1 MRSCQGTGP
10 PPRRQSIPL
19 RQTDGKVRTVPPEH
33 PAGSASIRDSGV
45 VGLLL
50 RLLQRLEKRTE
61 AWPTPTIPDGPVK
74 EVWAEVLIR
83 ASCQAVW
90 DQIQAPTGQTHVAG
104 PDSTK
109 EVSLAGPSPEDGAA
123 RSLTFRMTDH
133 GQLSVLPSTLVAE
146 EPPHESTRH
155 ITIPSV
161 DVVDVLE
168 RHTLTEV
175 PGGCSYRVAIVC
187 HSGRSQHLSKSSVSM
202 MQEALVEFAA
212 KIRFLAEGA
221 LDRPT

>member
-1 MRSCQGTGP
+1 M
-10 PPRRQSIPL
+10 
-19 RQTDGKVRTVPPEH
+19 
-33 PAGSASIRDSGV
+33 
-45 VGLLL
+45 
-50 RLLQRLEKRTE
+50 
-61 AWPTPTIPDGPVK
+61 K

-90 DQIQAPTGQTHVAG
+90 DQIEAPTAQTHVAD

-109 EVSLAGPSPEDGAA
+109 EVSLAGPSPGAGGA
-123 RSLTFRMTDH
+123 SSLMFRMTDH
-133 GQLSVLPSTLVAE
+133 GQLSVFPSTVVAE
-146 EPPHESTRH
+146 EPTQESTRH

-175 PGGCSYRVAIVC
+175 PEGCSYRVAIVC
-187 HSGRSQHLSKSSVSM
+187 HSGRSQHLSNSSVSM

-212 KIRFLAEGA
+212 KVRFLAEGA